1 MGRTGKMKERRLSC
15 FRAHVKI
22 ASRIVRK
29 DSAESTP
36 TSGTFQL
43 YNGGR
48 AYAQQRHQ
56 YTRRPQQQQ
65 QQQLDFDCRRRR
77 RRCCQ

>member
-1 MGRTGKMKERRLSC
+1 MGRTGKMKERR
-15 FRAHVKI
+15 
-22 ASRIVRK
+22 RK

-56 YTRRPQQQQ
+56 YTRRLQQ

>member
-1 MGRTGKMKERRLSC
+1 MGRTGKMEERR
-15 FRAHVKI
+15 
-22 ASRIVRK
+22 RK

-56 YTRRPQQQQ
+56 YTRRLQQQQQ